1 MRRFYILV
9 LFVFFTSG
17 VMAQGSSCAQA
28 VRLAQSVYDQGRLHE
43 LEDII
48 NKALNNPNALCEQ
61 SEKVSLLKL
70 LTLTYIY
77 LEEPEKADATMLKL
91 LQTDNYFQINPAVD
105 PAEFV
110 ALYNTFRT
118 HEIYRIGA
126 ALGVNATQ
134 PNVTNTIS
142 AVELSEG
149 SKYRY
154 AIAILFGAS
163 ADVPLDRD
171 DKLTLHSEL
180 LYSQKKF
187 NLELITDRSLTGD
200 GSITNQFQGVE
211 TQNWISLPLS
221 LEYKLEERK
230 SDKKFYPFVSGGVVF
245 DYLLNSKIT
254 SEVLRTNTTSIQ
266 EATFELNPQ
275 RVNTNISLQAGA
287 GVKFQMGG
295 GYFIARV
302 WYTHG
307 LTNINSLDTS
317 YANEQATWGQ
327 GYADPVYKI
336 SSLSLSGSYV
346 INMFNPKKRTIKAK

>member
-1 MRRFYILV
+1 MKILYLLILLV
-9 LFVFFTSG
+9 TITTGAF
-17 VMAQGSSCAQA
+17 AQNSSCAQA

-43 LEDII
+43 LEDLIT
-48 NKALNNPNALCEQ
+48 KAIGSQAAPCGQAEQ
-61 SEKVSLLKL
+61 VSLLKL

-91 LQTDNYFQINPAVD
+91 LQTDNYFKINTAVD

-126 ALGVNATQ
+126 VLGVNAAR
-134 PNVTNTIS
+134 PNIVNTVS
-142 AVELSEG
+142 AVELAEG
-149 SKYRY
+149 SKYSY
-154 AIAILFGAS
+154 AIAILFGAA

-171 DKLTLHSEL
+171 DKLTLHGEL

-187 NLELITDRSLTGD
+187 NLELITDRSIEGN
-200 GSITNQFQGVE
+200 GSITNQFQGAE

-221 LEYKLEERK
+221 VEYKIA
-230 SDKKFYPFVSGGVVF
+230 DKKFNPFISGGAVV
-245 DYLLNSKIT
+245 DYLLSSKIT
-254 SEVLRTNTTSIQ
+254 SEVLRSNTTSIQ

-275 RVNTNISLQAGA
+275 RIKTNISLQAGA

-302 WYTHG
+302 LYTHG
-307 LTNINSLDTS
+307 LTNVNSLDTS

-336 SSLSLSGSYV
+336 SSLSVSGSYV

>member
-1 MRRFYILV
+1 MKILYLLILLV
-9 LFVFFTSG
+9 TITTGAF
-17 VMAQGSSCAQA
+17 AQNSSCAQA

-43 LEDII
+43 LEDLIT
-48 NKALNNPNALCEQ
+48 KAIGSQAAPCGQAEQ
-61 SEKVSLLKL
+61 VSLLKL

-91 LQTDNYFQINPAVD
+91 LQTDNYFKINTAVD

-126 ALGVNATQ
+126 VLGVNAAR
-134 PNVTNTIS
+134 PNIVNTVS
-142 AVELSEG
+142 AVELAEG
-149 SKYRY
+149 SKYSY
-154 AIAILFGAS
+154 AIAILFGAA

-171 DKLTLHSEL
+171 DKLTLHGEL

-187 NLELITDRSLTGD
+187 NLELITDRSIEGN
-200 GSITNQFQGVE
+200 GSITNQFQGAE

-221 LEYKLEERK
+221 VEYKIA
-230 SDKKFYPFVSGGVVF
+230 DKKFNPFISGGAVV
-245 DYLLNSKIT
+245 DYLLSSKIT
-254 SEVLRTNTTSIQ
+254 SEVLRSNTTSIQ

-275 RVNTNISLQAGA
+275 RIKTNISLQAGA
-287 GVKFQMGG
+287 GFKFQMGG

-302 WYTHG
+302 LYTHG
-307 LTNINSLDTS
+307 LTNVNSLDTS

-336 SSLSLSGSYV
+336 SSLSVSGSYV

>member
-1 MRRFYILV
+1 MKKLYLLIL
-9 LFVFFTSG
+9 FTIVASG
-17 VMAQGSSCAQA
+17 AFAQNSSCAQA

-48 NKALNNPNALCEQ
+48 NKALNNSGAPCEQ
-61 SEKVSLLKL
+61 AEQVSLLKL

-91 LQTDNYFQINPAVD
+91 LQTDHYFQINPAVD

-110 ALYNTFRT
+110 ALYKTFRT
-118 HEIYRIGA
+118 HEIYRVGA
-126 ALGVNATQ
+126 VLGVNAAQ
-134 PNVTNTIS
+134 PNVTNTVT

-149 SKYRY
+149 SKYSY
-154 AIAILFGAS
+154 AIGILFGAS
-163 ADVPLDRD
+163 ADLPLDRE
-171 DKLTLHSEL
+171 DKLTLHGEL

-187 NLELITDRSLTGD
+187 NLELITDRSLAGN
-200 GSITNQFQGVE
+200 GSITNLFQGAE

-221 LEYKLEERK
+221 IEYKLA
-230 SDKKFYPFVSGGVVF
+230 DKKFNPFVTGGVAV

-275 RVNTNISLQAGA
+275 RVKTNISLQAGA
-287 GVKFQMGG
+287 GIKLKMGG
-295 GYFIARV
+295 GLFVARV
-302 WYTHG
+302 LYTHG
-307 LTNINSLDTS
+307 LNNVNSLDTS
-317 YANEQATWGQ
+317 YANESATWGQ

-336 SSLSLSGSYV
+336 SSLSLSGGYV
-346 INMFNPKKRTIKAK
+346 LNMFNPKKRKIKVK